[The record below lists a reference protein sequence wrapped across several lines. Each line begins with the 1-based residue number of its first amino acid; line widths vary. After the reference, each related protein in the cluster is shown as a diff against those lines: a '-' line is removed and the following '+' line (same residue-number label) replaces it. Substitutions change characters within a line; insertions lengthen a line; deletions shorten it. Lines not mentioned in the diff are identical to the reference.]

1 MSEIG
6 AYNAMFPYYVEV
18 CALTQYRR
26 KGANPGGWGGHA
38 TLFINGAELESGAA
52 YPRLRLAADGSGL
65 AHPDSGVGISVNQI
79 FTNVN
84 WVGIPGRD
92 EFFHG
97 GLAPDQSLDEAFYEA
112 SVRRAAAAN
121 WFAGIEIRPAL
132 MRQRPAAVSH
142 EEWIAGHLIATDF
155 ALTYARTAYTARL
168 PLTRAAI
175 GKVIGYLNTVN
186 ANARERGYTWNPYTN
201 NCSHVLH
208 NALATTGVWDPKQ
221 VRGPGAINVARD
233 MASVA
238 KVFALGRM
246 SDFSFPA
253 NTFVRAYEAGN
264 RRPIDDV
271 HAAFRDHDV
280 RRTLNEG
287 WLSTGP
293 GALVATYPMHP
304 EARNRL
310 FLAGRDPFLASL
322 PFAWDKKTEFA
333 RLTQTPPPELTELGR
348 NLERYRDRYAAI
360 LGAERPPDG
369 SPSFRAFAERFFGYI
384 RRALDETN
392 TRIAAYRAGS

>member
-1 MSEIG
+1 
-6 AYNAMFPYYVEV
+6 
-18 CALTQYRR
+18 
-26 KGANPGGWGGHA
+26 
-38 TLFINGAELESGAA
+38 
-52 YPRLRLAADGSGL
+52 
-65 AHPDSGVGISVNQI
+65 
-79 FTNVN
+79 
-84 WVGIPGRD
+84 
-92 EFFHG
+92 
-97 GLAPDQSLDEAFYEA
+97 
-112 SVRRAAAAN
+112 
-121 WFAGIEIRPAL
+121 
-132 MRQRPAAVSH
+132 
-142 EEWIAGHLIATDF
+142 
-155 ALTYARTAYTARL
+155 
-168 PLTRAAI
+168 
-175 GKVIGYLNTVN
+175 
-186 ANARERGYTWNPYTN
+186 
-201 NCSHVLH
+201 
-208 NALATTGVWDPKQ
+208 
-221 VRGPGAINVARD
+221 

-322 PFAWDKKTEFA
+322 PFAWDKKTEFG
-333 RLTQTPPPELTELGR
+333 RLTRTPPPELTELGR
-348 NLERYRDRYAAI
+348 NLEHYRDRYAAI
-360 LGAERPPDG
+360 LGAQRPPDG